1 MPTHTHD
8 KLQAILGNFE
18 PFDVEMKEGTRR
30 RREYDEERL
39 RELAAELARLQEA
52 LEKQVQIR
60 VDMNQDLQSWMMTQ
74 VKEMTGRLSLRSHTT
89 DMPLCDVE
97 ARMCCTFR
105 FHATHEMSDG
115 GAFALAPGE

>member
-1 MPTHTHD
+1 MSGTGNQEGDEPRVAPTHTHD
-8 KLQAILGNFE
+8 KLQAILGNFD

-74 VKEMTGRLSLRSHTT
+74 VKEMTVAGQYWFAEGGWVR
-89 DMPLCDVE
+89 P
-97 ARMCCTFR
+97 
-105 FHATHEMSDG
+105 SDE
-115 GAFALAPGE
+115 GA